1 MATPEEIKAALDR
14 ISEKVSE
21 RTDELGARLQAVEQI
36 VVSTERNQGGSYL
49 AHAGIG
55 HDATQELN
63 DSAQFGQLREWNQLT
78 ARANLSTSIRAIVN
92 QPGSDGLSSSGGYM
106 PSQPEQAGIYGPL
119 PKPLSLLSA
128 LPTRP
133 TTRDS
138 VEFIQLGVTGD
149 AAEQENEGDTKAELD
164 FEGTPKTVNI
174 ITVAGWTTAS
184 RQVLSDH
191 PALQQ
196 SIDATIRNKV
206 LARLEDQLINGV
218 GGQGK
223 IEGLLSQCT
232 VFMPTIAHTVIDAI
246 GEGIVKMR
254 AQGYAPNL
262 VLMNPVD
269 HFEQQIDRTSDE
281 SYLLG
286 SPVAPVLLV
295 VWNTPVV
302 LSAAVPAGECLILDT
317 AFVTVLDREKPSVV
331 LSNSHADYFTRNLV
345 AILGALRAGLEVRDT
360 GAVYRLTYT
369 DIDVVTSS

>member
-1 MATPEEIKAALDR
+1 MVDPKDIKAALDR

-36 VVSTERNQGGSYL
+36 VVSTERNQGGTYS
-49 AHAGIG
+49 HAGIG

-92 QPGSDGLSSSGGYM
+92 QPGSDGMSSSGGYM
-106 PSQPEQAGIYGPL
+106 PSQPERSGIYGPL
-119 PKPLSLLSA
+119 PKPISLLSA

-149 AAEQENEGDTKAELD
+149 AAEQENEGDTKAEMD

-184 RQVLSDH
+184 RQVLGDH

-206 LARLEDQLINGV
+206 LARLEDQLINGI

-232 VFMPTIAHTVIDAI
+232 LFIPTIAHTVIDAI

-269 HFEQQIDRTSDE
+269 HFEQQIDRTTDE

-286 SPVAPVLLV
+286 SPVAPVPLV

-331 LSNSHADYFTRNLV
+331 LSNSHSDYFTRNLV
-345 AILGALRAGLEVRDT
+345 AILGELRAGLEVRDT

-369 DIDVVTSS
+369 DIDVVISS